1 MEASMGNKKRGARA
15 AAPGAPEGGRRPTG
29 GAPGAASPE
38 RGRFSSGRKT
48 EAVLRL
54 LRGEDLDAL
63 SRELGVTAATLS
75 TWRDDFL
82 TAGRAGLKR
91 RMPTPEADDTVRLK
105 TLIGELT
112 IDNEALKALLKAH
125 EVRDPL
131 ALRRS
136 KP

>member
-1 MEASMGNKKRGARA
+1 MEVSMGNKKRGPRDAS
-15 AAPGAPEGGRRPTG
+15 PGAPQGGRRPTG
-29 GAPGAASPE
+29 GAPGEAAPE
-38 RGRFSSGRKT
+38 RGRYSSRRKT

-75 TWRDDFL
+75 GWREDFL
-82 TAGRAGLKR
+82 AAGRSGLKR
-91 RMPTPEADDTVRLK
+91 RLPTPEADDNVRLK

-131 ALRRS
+131 ASRRS